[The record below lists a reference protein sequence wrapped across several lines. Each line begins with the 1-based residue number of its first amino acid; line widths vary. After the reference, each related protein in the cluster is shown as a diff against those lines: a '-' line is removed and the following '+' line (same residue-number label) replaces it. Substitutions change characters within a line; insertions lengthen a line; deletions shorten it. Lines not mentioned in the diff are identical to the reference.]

1 MPRRPNPF
9 STASLDRLGV
19 LRKDQALLGKRL
31 ADVTSPPLVLPISGA
46 RVAVRGNPA
55 ALAMA
60 ALDAIA
66 DHHEPWLLG
75 EIDGRLVVAVDL
87 GTADVDDDLLG
98 DEDARWAGLREV
110 GGLLPAD
117 DANMLATA
125 TGLATWHRT
134 HRYCGACGQETRS
147 DWAGHRRMC
156 DGCGREHF
164 PRTDPAIIVLVTHDD
179 RCLLARNPAWPPRFA
194 STLAGFVE
202 PGESLEDAVAREVY
216 EEVGLRLDRDSITYH
231 SSQPWP
237 FPSSVMLG
245 FTAEALDEKLT
256 PDPEEVADAAW
267 WTAEDIRD
275 GAIGVPPPVSIARR
289 LIDDWVSA
297 QP

>member
-9 STASLDRLGV
+9 STAGLNRLGLLRKDPDRLGE
-19 LRKDQALLGKRL
+19 RL
-31 ADVTSPPLVLPISGA
+31 ADKNAPPLVLPISGA
-46 RVAVRGNPA
+46 RVAVRGTPA

-60 ALDAIA
+60 ALDALA
-66 DHHEPWLLG
+66 DHHEPWLMG
-75 EIDGRLVVAVDL
+75 EVDGRLVVAVDL
-87 GTADVDDDLLG
+87 DDDVLG
-98 DEDARWAGLREV
+98 LEALEGDVRWAGLREV
-110 GGLLPAD
+110 GGLLPAG
-117 DANMLATA
+117 DANILATA

-134 HRYCGACGQETRS
+134 HRFCGTCGHATRS
-147 DWAGHRRMC
+147 DWAGHRRVC
-156 DGCGREHF
+156 DSCGREHF
-164 PRTDPAIIVLVTHDD
+164 PRTDPAIIVLVTHGD

-245 FTAEALDEKLT
+245 FTAVALDDALT

-267 WTAEDIRD
+267 WTAEELLD
-275 GAIGVPPPVSIARR
+275 GAIGMPPPVSIARR
-289 LIDDWVSA
+289 LIDDWISA
-297 QP
+297 AP